1 MKTTKR
7 RRILLLI
14 TAAVVLVSGVFLAGC
29 GGSDEKK
36 SGDLDKLT
44 LQSLWLPQGQFA
56 GVYVA
61 KEKGFYEDEGIDLE
75 ILPGGTDV
83 TSEDQVEN
91 DVAQIGTAFYS
102 SVLTYQ

>member
-29 GGSDEKK
+29 GSSGDKK

-44 LQSLWLPQGQFA
+44 LQSLWPVRRCLCSEG
-56 GVYVA
+56 
-61 KEKGFYEDEGIDLE
+61 KGFL
-75 ILPGGTDV
+75 
-83 TSEDQVEN
+83 
-91 DVAQIGTAFYS
+91 
-102 SVLTYQ
+102 